1 MSNDELSID
10 HTAKNE
16 PDLRVRLGP
25 LQLKNPV
32 LTASG
37 TFGYGDEVRDFMD
50 PNVLGAITVKGLT
63 VEPTSGN
70 KTPRI
75 AETPAGMLNSIGLE
89 NPGLEKFIE
98 EKIELLGEFSTEVLV
113 NISGHSVEDFIILS
127 ERLAPFEEI
136 AGLEVNV
143 SCPNIDKGGMAF
155 GTDPDLVYE
164 ITRKVKARYDG
175 PVIVKLSP
183 NVTDIVEMAQAA
195 DEGGADI
202 LSLINTLLGM
212 AINVQKRETVLGNTM
227 GGLSGPAVKP
237 VALRMVY
244 EVAEAIDLPLI
255 GMGGI
260 MNSEDAL
267 EFLLAGASAVSV
279 GTANLIDPAAS
290 VNILEGI
297 INYCYEQEIDDI
309 NSIIGALK
317 G

>member
-63 VEPTSGN
+63 VDPTSGN

-113 NISGHSVEDFIILS
+113 NISGHSVEDFIILA

-164 ITRKVKARYDG
+164 ITRKVKARSDG

-297 INYCYEQEIDDI
+297 TNYCYEQEIDDI